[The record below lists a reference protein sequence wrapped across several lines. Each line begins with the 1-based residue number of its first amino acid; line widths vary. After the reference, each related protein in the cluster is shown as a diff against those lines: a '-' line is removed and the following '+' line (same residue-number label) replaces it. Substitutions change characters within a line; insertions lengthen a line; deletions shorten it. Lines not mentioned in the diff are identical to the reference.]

1 MHCNVFMSSYLNKFY
16 DAAVESWRNLKLFLV
31 EFCILIKIRFHRVS
45 VGKVHLVSFQLNPN
59 EVGTKV
65 TKVIFFVFLSGKYCP
80 RCTWVGQQKPGKE
93 EKTSKKATFLRRQ
106 RCWQGNCNYFLKFS
120 WQMWKWQEAVLSAL
134 HMSPYIV
141 LGNIEQNEILH
152 YQYFT

>member
-31 EFCILIKIRFHRVS
+31 EFCFSIKIRFHCVS
-45 VGKVHLVSFQLNPN
+45 AAKVHLVSFQLNPN

-65 TKVIFFVFLSGKYCP
+65 TKVSFFLFGNNCPTPGLGNKSLAKKKKHQRKRLSCGD
-80 RCTWVGQQKPGKE
+80 RDVDRE
-93 EKTSKKATFLRRQ
+93 IRH
-106 RCWQGNCNYFLKFS
+106 CNYFLKFS

-141 LGNIEQNEILH
+141 LGNVEENEILH
-152 YQYFT
+152 NQYFT